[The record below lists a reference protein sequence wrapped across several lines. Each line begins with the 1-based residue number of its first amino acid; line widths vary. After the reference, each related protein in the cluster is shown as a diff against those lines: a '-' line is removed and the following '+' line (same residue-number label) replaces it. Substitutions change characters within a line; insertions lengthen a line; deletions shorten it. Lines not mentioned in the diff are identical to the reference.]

1 MGRAQESYGED
12 TFHVGEMGKAS
23 TRGVQRHNVMACVKH
38 FALNNQENTRFSV
51 DCTGD
56 ERALREVYLE
66 HFRQIVQVGGAASVM
81 VCFYGGKTFDML
93 LDVHAVEANGV
104 FFLKRARITSSK
116 ANTVA
121 RTSVCCGVF

>member
-38 FALNNQENTRFSV
+38 FALNNQENTRFTV
-51 DCTGD
+51 NCTGD

-66 HFRQIVQVGGAASVM
+66 HFRQIVVEAGAASVM
-81 VCFYGGKTFDML
+81 V
-93 LDVHAVEANGV
+93 GV
-104 FFLKRARITSSK
+104 RVIQLE
-116 ANTVA
+116 
-121 RTSVCCGVF
+121 GVLVDFAWRVGCL